1 MPGHNENEILIMRS
15 AQSKSLMESIIASC
29 AKTPVYADIVSEHLS
44 GRPLPLLEYNAIS
57 DMMDAMGEEVGL
69 LEKPAMVLKTS
80 GSTGRPKRLFY
91 SQADIERSADAYH
104 ALLGQ
109 IGINPG
115 MKLWEMSAWVPFI
128 SGPLS
133 QAIANRFNTDPDSVL
148 FCPIIDKEDIIKS
161 FRKVSKA
168 GRSFDVVSMP
178 VLFYYILSQVIENPD
193 FLKEIVSKS
202 FNRPLPRPLISL
214 LARIIG
220 RGISP
225 SSIEESIASTRYVIS
240 SAAPLDPYKDIIT
253 RLFPD
258 AEIIDVWASTE
269 NPSMGVRP
277 PGHEGFYLL
286 IENIVPEILPVKE
299 YEESLNNP
307 HHQMI
312 TIPMDEWSP
321 GDKGELVISRLGD
334 CLPLLRYRTGDDIEV
349 LKSFEDDPGMG
360 PFMGRPVV
368 RLLGRTAEKLNFFDP
383 EQWGP
388 YHGDEVHYADIEE
401 VLSKVDSI
409 RWWELY
415 STKELPRRL
424 TLTIIPYKGNA
435 LNEKEIVTLLLNNI
449 NEATRVFHIAQAL
462 GEFDLILLPPE
473 SFEGVEKDI
482 EKLVKERGASRVKPR
497 RLFTMGNINEVEEHL
512 HRKYGRQ
519 H

>member
-1 MPGHNENEILIMRS
+1 MLTRRS
-15 AQSKSLMESIIASC
+15 AQSASLMESILHSC
-29 AKTPVYADIVSEHLS
+29 AKTPVYADIVSKHLS
-44 GRPLPLLEYNAIS
+44 GGTLPLLEYNAIS
-57 DMMDAMGEEVGL
+57 DIIERMGEDVCL
-69 LEKPAMVLKTS
+69 LEQPAMILKTS

-91 SQADIERSADAYH
+91 SQGDIERSADAYH
-104 ALLGQ
+104 GLLTH

-148 FCPIIDKEDIIKS
+148 FCPIVDKEDIIRS
-161 FRKVSKA
+161 FRKVSGA

-202 FNRPLPRPLISL
+202 FDRPLPRPLVSL
-214 LARIIG
+214 LARIVG
-220 RGISP
+220 RGIRPASVR
-225 SSIEESIASTRYVIS
+225 ESIKETRYVIS
-240 SAAPLDPYKDIIT
+240 SAAPLDPYKDIIN

-286 IENIVPEILPVKE
+286 TENIVPEILPLKE
-299 YEESLNNP
+299 FEAGLNNP
-307 HHQMI
+307 DHQMS
-312 TIPMDEWSP
+312 TIPMDEWSA
-321 GDKGELVISRLGD
+321 GDKGELVISRQGD

-349 LKSFEDDPGMG
+349 LKPFEDDLSMG
-360 PFMGRPVV
+360 PFVGRPVV

-388 YHGDEVHYADIEE
+388 YHGDEVHYADIED
-401 VLSKVDSI
+401 VLGKVDSI

-424 TLTIIPYKGNA
+424 TLAIIPHEDHM
-435 LNEKEIVTLLLNNI
+435 LNDKEIVTLLLNNI

-462 GEFDLILLPPE
+462 GEFDLVLLPPE
-473 SFEGVEKDI
+473 AIEGVEKDI
-482 EKLVKERGASRVKPR
+482 ERLAEERGASRVKPR
-497 RLFTMGNINEVEEHL
+497 RLFTMGNIKDVEDHL
-512 HRKYGRQ
+512 QQKYGHRP
-519 H
+519 